1 MERIVSKKAMESATR
16 WFDLASAGIRQKDYD
31 GALYCLEMSLEI
43 GMKAI
48 LLSKNKEVPKTHNI
62 LDAFISVVNDNK
74 IMDIYKELNG
84 IKDAFNL
91 LIKFRNVS
99 GYMFE
104 STASLEDLKTV
115 IDRVYDKVKIYL
127 DLFKKV
133 IDKSN

>member
-1 MERIVSKKAMESATR
+1 MERIVSKKAMDSATR
-16 WFDLASAGIRQKDYD
+16 WFDLSSAGIKQKDYD

-48 LLSKNKEVPKTHNI
+48 LLSKKKEVPKTHNI

-74 IMDIYKELNG
+74 IMDIYKELDG

-115 IDRVYDKVKIYL
+115 IDRVYDKVKTYL

-133 IDKSN
+133 IDKS

>member
-1 MERIVSKKAMESATR
+1 MEKIVSKKAMESATR
-16 WFDLASAGIRQKDYD
+16 WFDLASAGVKQKDYD

-74 IMDIYKELNG
+74 IMDIYKELDG

-104 STASLEDLKTV
+104 STASLEDLKIV
-115 IDRVYDKVKIYL
+115 IDRVYDKVKTYI